1 MSLFIGDN
9 MYQLRKFDK
18 GKIYN
23 IFDLNT
29 PIEVWD
35 VIYYDTEKD
44 KIYIKNFKTKK
55 EAARFIK
62 EKGIVND

>member
-1 MSLFIGDN
+1 
-9 MYQLRKFDK
+9 MYQLRKFGK

-23 IFDLNT
+23 IFDLNA

-35 VIYYDTEKD
+35 VVYYDTEKD
-44 KIYIKNFKTKK
+44 KIYMKNFKTKK
-55 EAARFIK
+55 EAAKFIK

>member
-1 MSLFIGDN
+1 
-9 MYQLRKFDK
+9 MYQLRKFGK

-23 IFDLNT
+23 ILDLNT

-44 KIYIKNFKTKK
+44 KIYMKHFKTKK
-55 EAARFIK
+55 EAAKFIK
-62 EKGIVND
+62 EKGIVNG

>member
-1 MSLFIGDN
+1 
-9 MYQLRKFDK
+9 MYQLRKFGK

-44 KIYIKNFKTKK
+44 KIYMRNFKTKK
-55 EAARFIK
+55 EANSFIK
-62 EKGIVND
+62 EKGIIND